1 MKHLFLINPA
11 AGKFDH
17 TGRFVSAIE
26 AAFAERQ
33 EPYEIAVS
41 RCPGHLTVLARDA
54 CQTGEPLRLYACGG
68 DGTLNEV
75 ANGAVD
81 YPNAAITHFPGG
93 SGNDFIKIFSDPAA
107 FSDLD
112 RLLDCEETRFDLIR
126 AGDSRYALNICS
138 MGFDARIGTEIARY
152 KRLPLVTG
160 KGAYVLSAVV
170 NTIRGIHQ
178 PYQVELDSG
187 ECLDGDRTLICI
199 ANGRWYG
206 GSFNPMPE
214 AQPDDG
220 FLDVL
225 LVEPVSRLT
234 VARVIGKYQH
244 GLYSQYPQL
253 IAHRR
258 CKSLRIRCPEPVS
271 VNVDGELLRESDITF
286 SVVEKKIRFFF
297 PKGLHWRGDSFE
309 TER

>member
-26 AAFAERQ
+26 AAFVGRQ
-33 EPYEIAVS
+33 DPYEIAVS

-54 CQTGEPLRLYACGG
+54 CKTGEPLRLYSCGG

-75 ANGAVD
+75 VNGAVG
-81 YPNAAITHFPGG
+81 YPNAAVTHFPGG
-93 SGNDFIKIFSDPAA
+93 SGNDFIKIFSDPGA
-107 FSDLD
+107 FSDLN
-112 RLLDCEETRFDLIR
+112 RLLDCEETQFDLIR
-126 AGDSRYALNICS
+126 AGECRYALNICS

-187 ECLDGDRTLICI
+187 ERLDGDRTLICI

-206 GSFNPMPE
+206 GSFNPIPE

-225 LVEPVSRLT
+225 LVAPVSRLT

-244 GLYSQYPQL
+244 GLYGQYPQL

-258 CKSLRIRCPEPVS
+258 CKSLRIRCPAPVS

-286 SVVEKKIRFFF
+286 SVQEKKIRFFF
-297 PKGLHWRGDSFE
+297 PKGLHWRGKTVE
-309 TER
+309 IER